1 VLALARR
8 TLEAYLETGSEPASL
23 RTNRS
28 GCPSEGVFVTL
39 RRDGDLRGCVGLL
52 QSSASLEQL
61 VQECAVAAARDP
73 RFVPLRREELPHT
86 SIEISLL
93 GPKRTILEPKEL
105 RLGVEGL
112 IVSQEGRR
120 GLLLP
125 QVATERGWDALQF
138 FEEACAKAGLHP
150 DAWRTGATVV
160 AFQAEVFTDVSGSS
174 RS

>member
-1 VLALARR
+1 
-8 TLEAYLETGSEPASL
+8 
-23 RTNRS
+23 
-28 GCPSEGVFVTL
+28 
-39 RRDGDLRGCVGLL
+39 
-52 QSSASLEQL
+52 
-61 VQECAVAAARDP
+61 
-73 RFVPLRREELPHT
+73 LRREELSHT

-93 GPKRTILEPKEL
+93 GPKRTILEPQEL

-112 IVSQEGRR
+112 IISQEGRR

-138 FEEACAKAGLHP
+138 FEETCAKAGLKP

-160 AFQAEVFTDVSGSS
+160 AFQAEVFTDVSCSS